1 MPELE
6 LDSLELKIDQLIA
19 AMQNMRLKNNSLNK
33 KISDLNHENI
43 MLLEKQKN
51 SSNSLKKLILK
62 LQDELAC
69 QTQK

>member
-1 MPELE
+1 MSELE

-19 AMQNMRLKNNSLNK
+19 AMQNMRLENRSLNK
-33 KISDLNHENI
+33 KISDLNNENI

-51 SSNSLKKLILK
+51 SSSSLKKLILK

-69 QTQK
+69 QI